1 MDSTEQARRELVQ
14 EVNQDTE
21 RAKLEEKYGDIMTT
35 SEMQERYTVEGFLA
49 PFIVCRRKTDGKRG
63 TLMFSHSP
71 RYYFSW
77 QEDR

>member
-21 RAKLEEKYGDIMTT
+21 RAKLAEKYGDVMTT
-35 SEMQERYTVEGFLA
+35 SEMQSLYDVEGFLA
-49 PFIVCRRKTDGKRG
+49 PFIVCRRKADGKRG
-63 TLMFSHSP
+63 TLMFSHAP

-77 QEDR
+77 QEE

>member
-21 RAKLEEKYGDIMTT
+21 RAKLEEKYGEVMTT
-35 SEMQERYTVEGFLA
+35 SEMQERYSVEGFLA

>member
-21 RAKLEEKYGDIMTT
+21 RAKLEEKYGEVMTT
-35 SEMQERYTVEGFLA
+35 SSMQSLYDVEGFLA
-49 PFIVCRRKTDGKRG
+49 PFIVCRRKSDGKRG

>member
-21 RAKLEEKYGDIMTT
+21 RTKLDEKYGEVMTT
-35 SEMQERYTVEGFLA
+35 SEMRLLYDVEGFLA
-49 PFIVCRRKTDGKRG
+49 PFIVCRRKSDGKRG

>member
-1 MDSTEQARRELVQ
+1 MDNTEQARRELVQ

-21 RAKLEEKYGDIMTT
+21 RAKLEEKYGELMTT
-35 SEMQERYTVEGFLA
+35 SMMQSLYDVEGFLA
-49 PFIVCRRKTDGKRG
+49 PFIVCRRKSDGKRG

-77 QEDR
+77 QED

>member
-21 RAKLEEKYGDIMTT
+21 RAKLEEKYGEVMTT
-35 SEMQERYTVEGFLA
+35 SMMQSLYDVEGFLA
-49 PFIVCRRKTDGKRG
+49 PFIVCRRKSDGKRG
-63 TLMFSHSP
+63 TLMFSHAP

-77 QEDR
+77 EED

>member
-21 RAKLEEKYGDIMTT
+21 RAKLEEKYGEVMTT
-35 SEMQERYTVEGFLA
+35 SMMQSLYDVEGFLA
-49 PFIVCRRKTDGKRG
+49 PFIVCRRKSDGKRG

-77 QEDR
+77 QED

>member
-21 RAKLEEKYGDIMTT
+21 RAKLEEKYGEVMTT
-35 SEMQERYTVEGFLA
+35 NEMQERYSVEGFLA
-49 PFIVCRRKTDGKRG
+49 PFIVCRRKSDGKRG

>member
-21 RAKLEEKYGDIMTT
+21 RAKLEEKYGEIMAT

-63 TLMFSHSP
+63 TLIFSHSP

>member
-21 RAKLEEKYGDIMTT
+21 RAKLEEKYGELMTT
-35 SEMQERYTVEGFLA
+35 SDMQSLYDVEGFLS
-49 PFIVCRRKTDGKRG
+49 PFVVCRRKSDGKRG

-71 RYYFSW
+71 RFYFGW
-77 QEDR
+77 QED